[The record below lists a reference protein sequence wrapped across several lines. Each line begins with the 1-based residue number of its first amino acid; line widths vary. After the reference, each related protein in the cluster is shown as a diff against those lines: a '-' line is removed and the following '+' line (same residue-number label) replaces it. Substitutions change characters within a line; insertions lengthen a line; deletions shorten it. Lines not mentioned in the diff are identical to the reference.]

1 MDRGAAWVFLL
12 NTTHSAAMASTHPSA
27 CTESYDTRFDQLVL
41 FNAELELL
49 ADGFRWVEGPVWFG
63 DHNCLLFSDIPNNRT
78 LRWSE
83 QHGVSSFLQPSEFA
97 NGQTRDREGR
107 LIQCHHRSRCLT
119 RLEHNGSSTTL
130 VSQARG
136 QRLNAPNDVVVKRDG
151 SIWFSDPL
159 YGLMN
164 DYEGGRQESE
174 QPPAL
179 YRLDPSSG
187 EAEAVATDFDGPN
200 GLAFSPDEQLLY
212 VAESG
217 APGASE
223 PRQYIRRF
231 RVNGDGRSLSG
242 GELFHKITPGW
253 ADGFRVDEHGNLW
266 CGAADGVH
274 VIAPDGTLLGKVLVP
289 KRVSNLC
296 FGDRFGSRM
305 FLCASTALY
314 ALFTNTR
321 GAS

>member
-1 MDRGAAWVFLL
+1 MTPPSF
-12 NTTHSAAMASTHPSA
+12 SQPSA
-27 CTESYDTRFDQLVL
+27 CTESYDPRFEALVL

-49 ADGFRWVEGPVWFG
+49 AEGFRWLEGPVWFG
-63 DHNCLLFSDIPNNRT
+63 DQRCLLFSDIPNNRT

-83 QHGVSSFLQPSEFA
+83 QHGVTTFLEPSDFA
-97 NGQTRDREGR
+97 NGQTRDQQGR

-119 RLEHNGSSTTL
+119 RLEHDGSSTTL
-130 VSQARG
+130 VSRARG

-159 YGLMN
+159 YGLIN
-164 DYEGGRQESE
+164 DYEGGRQTSE

-179 YRLDPSSG
+179 YRLDPASG
-187 EAEAVATDFDGPN
+187 EGDSEDGCEPVAVATDFDGPN
-200 GLAFSPDEQLLY
+200 GLAFSPDEQVLY

-217 APGASE
+217 APGARE

-231 RVNGDGRSLSG
+231 QVSADGRSLSG
-242 GELFHKITPGW
+242 GEIFHKITPGW

-296 FGDRFGSRM
+296 FGDRYGSRL

-321 GAS
+321 GATWHR

>member
-1 MDRGAAWVFLL
+1 
-12 NTTHSAAMASTHPSA
+12 MAITHPST
-27 CTESYDTRFDQLVL
+27 CTESYDKRFEQLVL

-49 ADGFRWVEGPVWFG
+49 AEGFRWLEGPVWFG
-63 DHNCLLFSDIPNNRT
+63 DHACLLFSDIPNNRT
-78 LRWSE
+78 LRWSA
-83 QHGVSSFLQPSEFA
+83 QHGISTFLEPSDFA
-97 NGQTRDREGR
+97 NGQTRDLEGR

-119 RLEHNGSSTTL
+119 RFEHNGEITTL

-136 QRLNAPNDVVVKRDG
+136 QRLNAPNDVVVKSDG

-164 DYEGGRQESE
+164 DYEGGRQASE
-174 QPPAL
+174 QAPAV
-179 YRLDPSSG
+179 YRLDPATG
-187 EAEAVATDFDGPN
+187 VAQAMAAEFDGPN

-223 PRQYIRRF
+223 PRQSIRRF
-231 RVNGDGRSLSG
+231 QVNSHGQSLSG
-242 GELFHKITPGW
+242 GEVFHKISPGW

-274 VIAPDGTLLGKVLVP
+274 VIAPDGELIGKVLVP

-296 FGDRFGSRM
+296 FGDRYGSRL
-305 FLCASTALY
+305 FLCASTAIY

-321 GAS
+321 GATWQR

>member
-1 MDRGAAWVFLL
+1 MNR
-12 NTTHSAAMASTHPSA
+12 PSP
-27 CTESYDTRFDQLVL
+27 CTESHDPRFEALVL

-49 ADGFRWVEGPVWFG
+49 ADGFRWLEGPVWFG
-63 DHNCLLFSDIPNNRT
+63 DHDCLLVNDIPNNRT

-83 QHGVSSFLQPSEFA
+83 RHGVSTFQEPSEFA
-97 NGQTRDREGR
+97 NGQTRDRQGR

-119 RLEHNGSSTTL
+119 RRELDGRITTL
-130 VSQARG
+130 IREARG
-136 QRLNAPNDVVVKRDG
+136 QRLNAPNDVVVKSDG

-164 DYEGGRQESE
+164 DYEGGRQRSE

-179 YRLDPSSG
+179 YRLDPESG
-187 EAEAVATDFDGPN
+187 VAEAVATDFDGPN
-200 GLAFSPDEQLLY
+200 GLAFSPDESLLY

-217 APGASE
+217 APGDPS
-223 PRQYIRRF
+223 PRQAIRRF
-231 RVNGDGRSLSG
+231 RVSDDGRSLSG
-242 GELFHKITPGW
+242 GEEFHRITPGW

-274 VIAPDGTLLGKVLVP
+274 CIAPDGSLLGKVLVP
-289 KRVSNLC
+289 QRVSNLC
-296 FGDRFGSRM
+296 FGDRARSRL

-321 GAS
+321 GAATP

>member
-1 MDRGAAWVFLL
+1 VV
-12 NTTHSAAMASTHPSA
+12 HQPSA
-27 CTESYDTRFDQLVL
+27 CTESHDPRFDALVL

-49 ADGFRWVEGPVWFG
+49 AEGFRWLEGPVWFG
-63 DHNCLLFSDIPNNRT
+63 DHDCLLFNDIPNNCT

-83 QHGVSSFLQPSEFA
+83 RHGVTTFLEPSEFA
-97 NGQTRDREGR
+97 NGQARDRQGR

-119 RLEHNGSSTTL
+119 RREFDGTTTTL
-130 VSQARG
+130 VRKAGGRQ
-136 QRLNAPNDVVVKRDG
+136 LNAPNDVVVKRDG

-159 YGLMN
+159 YGLLN
-164 DYEGGRQESE
+164 DYEGGRQRSE

-179 YRLDPSSG
+179 YRLDPDTG
-187 EAEAVATDFDGPN
+187 IVEAMAIDFDGPN
-200 GLAFSPDEQLLY
+200 GLAFSPDESLLY

-217 APGASE
+217 APGAAE
-223 PRQYIRRF
+223 PRQYIRVF
-231 RVNGDGRSLSG
+231 RVGTDGRSLNG
-242 GELFHKITPGW
+242 GELFHKIGAGW
-253 ADGFRVDEHGNLW
+253 ADGFCTDELGNLW

-274 VIAPDGTLLGKVLVP
+274 VIAPDATLLGKVLVP

-296 FGDRFGSRM
+296 FGDRYRSRL

-321 GAS
+321 GAVAY

>member
-1 MDRGAAWVFLL
+1 
-12 NTTHSAAMASTHPSA
+12 MAPLPA
-27 CTESYDTRFDQLVL
+27 CIEALDPRFADLVL
-41 FNAELELL
+41 FNAELEQL
-49 ADGFRWVEGPVWFG
+49 AEGFRWLEGPVWFG
-63 DHNCLLFSDIPNNRT
+63 DQQCLLFSDIPNNRT

-83 QHGVSSFLQPSEFA
+83 QHGVTVFRQPSDFA
-97 NGQTRDREGR
+97 NGQTRDLLGR

-119 RLEHNGSSTTL
+119 RLEHDGSSTVL

-159 YGLMN
+159 YGLLN
-164 DYEGGRQESE
+164 DYEGGRQPSE

-179 YRLDPSSG
+179 YRLDPDTDV
-187 EAEAVATDFDGPN
+187 AEAVATDFDGPN
-200 GLAFSPDEQLLY
+200 GLAFSPDERLLY

-217 APGASE
+217 APGVAE
-223 PRQYIRRF
+223 PRQCIRRF
-231 RVNGDGRSLSG
+231 VVGDDGRSLSG
-242 GELFHKITPGW
+242 GEEFARISPGW

-274 VIAPDGTLLGKVLVP
+274 CLSPEGTLLGKVLVP
-289 KRVSNLC
+289 HRVSNLC
-296 FGDRFGSRM
+296 FGDRYGSRL

-321 GAS
+321 GATYR

>member
-1 MDRGAAWVFLL
+1 MTMLPP
-12 NTTHSAAMASTHPSA
+12 SAATAQPPTCIEVHDP
-27 CTESYDTRFDQLVL
+27 RFEQLVL

-49 ADGFRWVEGPVWFG
+49 AEGFRWLEGPVWFG
-63 DHNCLLFSDIPNNRT
+63 DHRCLLFSDIPNNRS

-83 QHGVSSFLQPSEFA
+83 QHGVSTFLEPSDFA
-97 NGQTRDREGR
+97 NGQTRDLQGR
-107 LIQCHHRSRCLT
+107 LIQCHHRSRCLS
-119 RLEHNGSSTTL
+119 RLEHDGTVTTL

-136 QRLNAPNDVVVKRDG
+136 QRLNAPNDVVVKGDG

-164 DYEGGRQESE
+164 DYEGGRQKSE

-179 YRLDPSSG
+179 YRLDPASG
-187 EAEAVATDFDGPN
+187 IAEAVATDFDGPN

-223 PRQYIRRF
+223 PRQTIRRF
-231 RVNGDGRSLSG
+231 RVNADGRSLSG
-242 GELFHKITPGW
+242 GEEFHRITPGW

-274 VIAPDGTLLGKVLVP
+274 VIAPDATLLGKVLVP
-289 KRVSNLC
+289 RRVSNLC
-296 FGDRFGSRM
+296 FGDRYGSRL

-314 ALFTNTR
+314 ALFTATR
-321 GAS
+321 GATWQR

>member
-1 MDRGAAWVFLL
+1 MA
-12 NTTHSAAMASTHPSA
+12 TTYPST
-27 CTESYDTRFDQLVL
+27 CTESYDKRFEQLVL
-41 FNAELELL
+41 FNAELERL
-49 ADGFRWVEGPVWFG
+49 AEGFRWLEGPVWFG
-63 DHNCLLFSDIPNNRT
+63 DHHCLLFSDIPSNRT

-83 QHGVSSFLQPSEFA
+83 QHGISTFLEPSDFA
-97 NGQTRDREGR
+97 NGQTRDLEGR

-119 RLEHNGSSTTL
+119 RHEHNGEITTL
-130 VSQARG
+130 VNQARG
-136 QRLNAPNDVVVKRDG
+136 LRLNAPNDVVVKSDG

-164 DYEGGRQESE
+164 DYEGGRQTSE
-174 QPPAL
+174 QAPAL
-179 YRLDPSSG
+179 YRLDPATG
-187 EAEAVATDFDGPN
+187 VAQAMASDFDGPN

-223 PRQYIRRF
+223 PRQSIRRF
-231 RVNGDGRSLSG
+231 QVNSHGQSLSG
-242 GELFHKITPGW
+242 GEVFHKISPGW

-274 VIAPDGTLLGKVLVP
+274 VIAPDGVLIGKVLVP

-296 FGDRFGSRM
+296 FGDRYGSRL
-305 FLCASTALY
+305 FLCASTAIY
-314 ALFTNTR
+314 SLFTNTR
-321 GAS
+321 GATWQR

>member
-1 MDRGAAWVFLL
+1 MV
-12 NTTHSAAMASTHPSA
+12 HKPSA
-27 CTESYDTRFDQLVL
+27 CTESHDPRFNALVL

-49 ADGFRWVEGPVWFG
+49 AEGFRWLEGPVWFG
-63 DHNCLLFSDIPNNRT
+63 DHHCLLFNDIPNNRT

-83 QHGVSSFLQPSEFA
+83 QHGVTTFLEPSAFA
-97 NGQTRDREGR
+97 NGQTRDRQGR

-119 RLEHNGSSTTL
+119 RREFDGTTTTL

-136 QRLNAPNDVVVKRDG
+136 HRLNAPNDVVVKRDG

-159 YGLMN
+159 YGLLN
-164 DYEGGRQESE
+164 DYEGGRQSSE

-179 YRLDPSSG
+179 YRLDPSTG
-187 EAEAVATDFDGPN
+187 VVEAMATDLDGPN
-200 GLAFSPDEQLLY
+200 GLAFSPDERLLY

-217 APGASE
+217 APAAAE
-223 PRQYIRRF
+223 PRQYIRVF
-231 RVNGDGRSLSG
+231 QVADDGRSLSG
-242 GELFHKITPGW
+242 GELFHKIGAGW
-253 ADGFRVDEHGNLW
+253 ADGFRADEHGNLW

-296 FGDRFGSRM
+296 FGDRYGSRL

-321 GAS
+321 GAVAY

>member
-1 MDRGAAWVFLL
+1 MKQ
-12 NTTHSAAMASTHPSA
+12 PSS
-27 CTESYDTRFDQLVL
+27 CTESHDPRFDDLVL

-49 ADGFRWVEGPVWFG
+49 ADGFRWLEGPVWFG
-63 DHNCLLFSDIPNNRT
+63 DHNCLLFNDIPNNRT

-83 QHGVSSFLQPSEFA
+83 QQGVSVFRSSSDFG

-107 LIQCHHRSRCLT
+107 LITCHHRSRCLT
-119 RLEHNGSSTTL
+119 RLEHDGSTTNL
-130 VSQARG
+130 VTQAGG
-136 QRLNAPNDVVVKRDG
+136 QRLNAPNDVVVKSDG

-164 DYEGGRQESE
+164 DYEGGRQPSE
-174 QPPAL
+174 QAPGL
-179 YRLDPSSG
+179 YRLDPDSG
-187 EAEAVATDFDGPN
+187 TPELMASDFDGPN
-200 GLAFSPDEQLLY
+200 GLAFSPDEQWLY

-223 PRQYIRRF
+223 PRQFIRRF
-231 RVNGDGRSLSG
+231 RVGGDGRSLSG

-274 VIAPDGTLLGKVLVP
+274 CVAPDATLLGKVLVP

-296 FGDRFGSRM
+296 FGDRYRSRL

-321 GAS
+321 GASWPA

>member
-1 MDRGAAWVFLL
+1 MNR
-12 NTTHSAAMASTHPSA
+12 PSP
-27 CTESYDTRFDQLVL
+27 CTESHDPRFDALVL

-49 ADGFRWVEGPVWFG
+49 ADGFRWLERPVWFG
-63 DHNCLLFSDIPNNRT
+63 DHDCLLFSDIPNNRT

-83 QHGVSSFLQPSEFA
+83 RHGVSTFLEPSEFA
-97 NGQTRDREGR
+97 NGQTRDRQGR

-119 RLEHNGSSTTL
+119 RRELDGRITTL
-130 VSQARG
+130 IREARG
-136 QRLNAPNDVVVKRDG
+136 QRLNAPNDVVVKSDG

-164 DYEGGRQESE
+164 DYEGGRQRSE

-179 YRLDPSSG
+179 YRLDPESG
-187 EAEAVATDFDGPN
+187 VAEAVATDFDGPN
-200 GLAFSPDEQLLY
+200 GLAFSPDESLLY

-217 APGASE
+217 APGDPS
-223 PRQYIRRF
+223 PRQAIRRF
-231 RVNGDGRSLSG
+231 RVSDDGRSLSG
-242 GELFHKITPGW
+242 GEEFHRITPGW

-274 VIAPDGTLLGKVLVP
+274 CIAPDGSLLGKVLMP
-289 KRVSNLC
+289 QRVSNLC
-296 FGDRFGSRM
+296 FGDRARSRL

-321 GAS
+321 GAATP